1 MSGSGP
7 APTQPPGG
15 GSRPA
20 RPRPLRSPR
29 SRQSVP
35 WRERVELRPRPPCF
49 QTEGA
54 GAIGWRARH
63 VTNGRGKAAESEQR
77 EVRRARGQRR
87 AEQPIPRPG
96 RSGAGRKAQSAARR
110 GRERGSPSGWAAM
123 SFLSLQPTAAPR
135 RVSARRAAAP
145 IRQKLLFLSGHSD
158 CEEED
163 EDEEEEEGG
172 SSGNSTGE
180 DSAFQEADSPLSVAR
195 TPARGGPPLLEEEE
209 EMMEPAAA
217 PLPDEGDSWEEEG
230 FGSSP
235 VKSPGAYFT
244 AGSPSPPPPHKG
256 RRSAG
261 RSPPHPAAG
270 GCRLRGDEP
279 GSPLPDY
286 PGTPPHKTF
295 RKLRLFDTP
304 HTPKVSERGSG
315 RGGRYRAG
323 GGGAPPHVSG
333 GWNAGPGAA
342 VTVM

>member
-1 MSGSGP
+1 
-7 APTQPPGG
+7 
-15 GSRPA
+15 
-20 RPRPLRSPR
+20 
-29 SRQSVP
+29 
-35 WRERVELRPRPPCF
+35 
-49 QTEGA
+49 
-54 GAIGWRARH
+54 
-63 VTNGRGKAAESEQR
+63 
-77 EVRRARGQRR
+77 
-87 AEQPIPRPG
+87 
-96 RSGAGRKAQSAARR
+96 
-110 GRERGSPSGWAAM
+110 M
-123 SFLSLQPTAAPR
+123 SFLSLQPTAPPR

-145 IRQKLLFLSGHSD
+145 IRQKLLFHSGHSD

-163 EDEEEEEGG
+163 EDEEEEESG

-180 DSAFQEADSPLSVAR
+180 DSAFQEADSPLSAAR
-195 TPARGGPPLLEEEE
+195 TPARGGPPLLEEEEE

-235 VKSPGAYFT
+235 VKSPGAYFM

-256 RRSAG
+256 RRSGA

-304 HTPKVSERGSG
+304 HTPKVSQRRSG

-323 GGGAPPHVSG
+323 GEGGAVPLASD
-333 GWNAGPGAA
+333 GWSVRPGAA
-342 VTVM
+342 VR

>member
-1 MSGSGP
+1 
-7 APTQPPGG
+7 
-15 GSRPA
+15 
-20 RPRPLRSPR
+20 
-29 SRQSVP
+29 
-35 WRERVELRPRPPCF
+35 
-49 QTEGA
+49 
-54 GAIGWRARH
+54 
-63 VTNGRGKAAESEQR
+63 
-77 EVRRARGQRR
+77 
-87 AEQPIPRPG
+87 
-96 RSGAGRKAQSAARR
+96 
-110 GRERGSPSGWAAM
+110 M
-123 SFLSLQPTAAPR
+123 SFLSLQPTAPPR

-145 IRQKLLFLSGHSD
+145 IRQKLLFHSGHSD

-163 EDEEEEEGG
+163 EDEEEEESG

-180 DSAFQEADSPLSVAR
+180 DSAFQEADSPLSAAR
-195 TPARGGPPLLEEEE
+195 TPARGGPPLLEEEEE

-235 VKSPGAYFT
+235 VKSPGAYFM

-256 RRSAG
+256 RRSGA

-304 HTPKVSERGSG
+304 HTPKVSQRRCG

-323 GGGAPPHVSG
+323 GGGGAVPLASD
-333 GWNAGPGAA
+333 GWSAGPGAA
-342 VTVM
+342 VR